1 MNVLGS
7 KAIDNKCHQ
16 IIKGLYLGSLKVAL
30 SKPALKRNG
39 ITHIL

>member
-7 KAIDNKCHQ
+7 KAIDNKCNE
-16 IIKGLYLGSLKVAL
+16 IVKNVYLGSLKVAL